1 MREQRRRV
9 AVSLRHPSEG
19 SMPLTR
25 EPVLGISNRPS
36 LLPRNR
42 ELIR

>member
-1 MREQRRRV
+1 
-9 AVSLRHPSEG
+9 
-19 SMPLTR
+19 MPLTR

-42 ELIR
+42 ELMK